1 MVNVAVIGTG
11 DWGPNLVRNF
21 YQLSNLK
28 IVCDIDD
35 KNLFKIQ
42 NSYSNVKVTK
52 DSNEI
57 FNSEDLNAVCIAV
70 STEHHYKLAKRSL
83 LSGKHTFVEK
93 PLCLSSKHSKDLI
106 ETANKQN
113 LVLMVGHLLL
123 YHPVVRRLKSYIEDG
138 EFGDIQY
145 IYSTRVNLGQVRKTE
160 DALWEFAPH
169 DISVILYLL
178 DSKPDYVTAVGEA
191 YLQPNICD
199 VVFLTLRFP
208 NKVMAHIHVSWLDP
222 RKIRKMTVVGNRK
235 MGVFDDMEP
244 QEKLRIYDKGIDFK
258 PSFTPYQE
266 SLALRVGDI
275 YIPKVAS
282 GEPLKIECQHFID
295 CIREKKKPISDGEN
309 GLVVVKILESAGK
322 SLKSGGK
329 PVRSHL

>member
-1 MVNVAVIGTG
+1 MVNIAVIGAG

-35 KNLFKIQ
+35 KNLLKIQ
-42 NSYSNVKVTK
+42 NGYSDVKVTK

-57 FNSEDLNAVCIAV
+57 FNSKDLNAVCIAA
-70 STEHHYKLAKRSL
+70 STEYHYRLAKRSL

-93 PLCLSSKHSKDLI
+93 PLCLSSKHSKNLI

-123 YHPVVRRLKSYIEDG
+123 YHPVVRKLKSYIEDG
-138 EFGDIQY
+138 EFGDIHY

-178 DSKPDYVTAVGEA
+178 DSKPDYVTAVGED

-199 VVFLTLRFP
+199 VAFLTLHFP

-222 RKIRKMTVVGNRK
+222 HKIRKMTVVGNRK

-244 QEKLRIYDKGIDFK
+244 QEKLKIYDKGIDFK
-258 PSFTPYQE
+258 PSFTPYRE

-282 GEPLKIECQHFID
+282 EEPLKIECQHFID
-295 CIREKKKPISDGEN
+295 CINKNKKPLSDGEN
-309 GLVVVKILESAGK
+309 GLMVVNILENAGK
-322 SLKSGGK
+322 SLKSNGK
-329 PVRSHL
+329 PVRLRL